1 MDILNPLDEG
11 GLSYLRDTYHF
22 KETVGNINLQEG
34 DRMGTLDVV
43 GMFSNVPV
51 KKTLEITRAKLEL
64 DETLAART
72 KWSVDDVISLLEIS
86 IETYF
91 KTSDRSIYLQRDV
104 LPIGKSISKPLA
116 GIYMH

>member
-1 MDILNPLDEG
+1 MNILEDNFQLFR
-11 GLSYLRDTYHF
+11 S
-22 KETVGNINLQEG
+22 
-34 DRMGTLDVV
+34 
-43 GMFSNVPV
+43 
-51 KKTLEITRAKLEL
+51 KKTLEIKRAKLEQ

-72 KWSVDDVISLLEIS
+72 KWSVDDVISLLESS
-86 IETYF
+86 IEPYF

>member
-1 MDILNPLDEG
+1 
-11 GLSYLRDTYHF
+11 
-22 KETVGNINLQEG
+22 
-34 DRMGTLDVV
+34 
-43 GMFSNVPV
+43 
-51 KKTLEITRAKLEL
+51 LEIKRAKLEQ

-91 KTSDRSIYLQRDV
+91 KTIDRNIYLQRDV

>member
-1 MDILNPLDEG
+1 MNILEDNFQLFR
-11 GLSYLRDTYHF
+11 S
-22 KETVGNINLQEG
+22 
-34 DRMGTLDVV
+34 
-43 GMFSNVPV
+43 
-51 KKTLEITRAKLEL
+51 KKTLEIKRAKLEQ